1 MQKIKLSSKLIPI
14 VLIASLLFTACDVP
28 DISKFSEQS
37 TEMTRG
43 IRKGIRDNESLIRAA
58 SERDDLY
65 SAGTINKLKENLRKY
80 QSAVRPTTAALDA
93 LDGYLEALNALSQ
106 ANKKSGEN
114 ASATVTSITNLVTA
128 VTGFT
133 VGGSTVNI
141 ATGLVT
147 LVEQFRTAK
156 DFRKRVTLAAE
167 IVEGVHPIID
177 ENGKPK
183 KDKDGRVI
191 FVSTCTED
199 ARDPITNAGA
209 AIKRISEPILKKLS
223 ESEVKQLKDV
233 PADKK
238 WQTLN
243 SWGKFNAGEFGEIQ
257 NAERTVNK
265 YGCGV
270 IDFLKFNI
278 LDLKGIN
285 DTVSQSLL
293 DNIRE
298 KDTTVFG
305 VHDNLVKSR
314 SDIRDK
320 LENIQVAKNL
330 VPTIN
335 EYVAL
340 NADSETIISR
350 KLRFKRTLD
359 NLFLLDPP
367 LKLAITDAVKK
378 CAETDCGKMLDVLKK
393 DVTLA
398 DCDTDCVDRLKQSLR
413 DIPHA
418 QFVNSVGIILPL
430 LDTRRAEL
438 SREDEKYESDL
449 KRLAPDYNAV
459 TAELASIKNKRNQL
473 DALLD
478 SSASALDAWSEA
490 HANLRVAVN
499 TKKPLTV
506 ARLAAKVKEIW
517 GIISPATT

>member
-1 MQKIKLSSKLIPI
+1 MRKLKLSSKLIPI
-14 VLIASLLFTACDVP
+14 VLIASLFLTACDVP

-43 IRKGIRDNESLIRAA
+43 IRKGVKGNESLIKAA

-65 SAGTINKLKENLRKY
+65 SSRTIAKLKENLNKY
-80 QSAVRPTTAALDA
+80 QSAVKPTVAALDA
-93 LDGYLEALNALSQ
+93 LDAYLEALNALSQ

-114 ASATVTSITNLVTA
+114 ASATITSITNLVTA

-156 DFRKRVTLAAE
+156 DFKKRVTLAAE
-167 IVEGVHPIID
+167 IVEGVHPVID

-199 ARDPITNAGA
+199 AREPITNAGA
-209 AIKRISEPILKKLS
+209 TIRRISEPILKNLS
-223 ESEVKQLKDV
+223 ESQVKQLKEV
-233 PADKK
+233 PSDKK
-238 WQTLN
+238 WETLN
-243 SWGKFNAGEFGEIQ
+243 SWGEFKAGEFGEIQ

-285 DTVSQSLL
+285 NTVSQSLV
-293 DNIRE
+293 DSIRE

-305 VHDNLVKSR
+305 LHDNLVKSR

-330 VPTIN
+330 VPVIN

-340 NADSETIISR
+340 NADSETIITR

-367 LKLAITDAVKK
+367 LKVTITDAIEK
-378 CAETDCGKMLDVLKK
+378 CGNTNCGMMLDALKK
-393 DVTLA
+393 EATLA
-398 DCDTDCVDRLKQSLR
+398 TCDTACVDALKKGFR

-418 QFVNSVGIILPL
+418 QFDRSAAIILPL
-430 LDTRRAEL
+430 LDIRRAEL

-449 KRLAPDYNAV
+449 KRLAPDYNDV

-517 GIISPATT
+517 GIINPATT